1 MNDVTRDG
9 DFDAA
14 RGQRPA
20 RHDRPKDAPAPG
32 PGPAPGSP
40 LTPCGSLMSWLELRT
55 SPSSYATDCSFSP
68 RRISPGAVHFVI
80 AKMRIVIIGIRIIK
94 TQYTHFYFALVG
106 LFQYLLIKWAA
117 AAAHKSVL
125 NWQL

>member
-1 MNDVTRDG
+1 METLTRHVASG
-9 DFDAA
+9 L
-14 RGQRPA
+14 RGMTGRKMPLLLVSA
-20 RHDRPKDAPAPG
+20 L
-32 PGPAPGSP
+32 GSP

-55 SPSSYATDCSFSP
+55 SPSSYATDCSFCP

-94 TQYTHFYFALVG
+94 IQYTHFYFALAG

-117 AAAHKSVL
+117 TAAHKSVL